1 MTDPE
6 LYKFLCTLTK
16 IKAKAAEQKAIPS
29 IE

>member
-16 IKAKAAEQKAIPS
+16 SKVKAAGQKAMPS